1 MLNNLKILGI
11 LTASAIATLS
21 QANAAPVNTIWGD
34 SATNGAPILQEWDLN
49 GNLLDTITAPH
60 GFNGRGV
67 VQVGNILYY
76 TSATTN
82 SIFAY
87 NFATNTDLGT
97 VFSIPGATALS
108 TIAYDGTNF
117 WIGDYSGTNNVYHYS
132 PTGTLLSTVSLA
144 NCTGNCDGLEFANGD
159 LVENRGDAD
168 GPYDLYTTGGTLLK
182 SAFITGVDTNS
193 TTGIAYDGTDY
204 YISNI
209 FNTTISV
216 YDGSGTFVRDFTLQT
231 GGFPTLVEDLS
242 VNYSAV
248 IPPMGT
254 PEPSTWAMLLLGF
267 AAMGVVGYRRSKSVP
282 KLPSLA

>member
-1 MLNNLKILGI
+1 MRKLL
-11 LTASAIATLS
+11 LTGVAAVAMSAGGAH
-21 QANAAPVNTIWGD
+21 AAPVNTIWGD

-49 GNLLDTITAPH
+49 GNLLDTITAPN
-60 GFNGRGV
+60 GENGRGV

-117 WIGDYSGTNNVYHYS
+117 WIGDYSGSNNVYHYS
-132 PTGTLLSTVSLA
+132 PTGTLLGTVALS
-144 NCTGNCDGLEFANGD
+144 NCTGFCDGLEFANGD
-159 LVENRGDAD
+159 LVENRGDAN
-168 GPYDLYTTGGTLLK
+168 GPYDVYTTSGTLLK
-182 SAFITGVDTNS
+182 SAFITGQDTNS

-209 FNTTISV
+209 YNQTISV
-216 YDGSGTFVRDFTLQT
+216 YDGSGNFVRDITLQN
-231 GGFPTLVEDLS
+231 GGYPTLVEDLS

-248 IPPMGT
+248 IPPIGT
-254 PEPSTWAMLLLGF
+254 PEPSTWVMMIAGF
-267 AAMGVVGYRRSKSVP
+267 AGMGYIAYRKRAAKTG
-282 KLPSLA
+282 PSAA

>member
-1 MLNNLKILGI
+1 MLHNLKALGV
-11 LTASAIATLS
+11 LVASAIVTLS
-21 QANAAPVNTIWGD
+21 QAHAASVNTIWGD

-60 GFNGRGV
+60 GENGRGV

-132 PTGTLLSTVSLA
+132 PTGTLLGTVSLA
-144 NCTGNCDGLEFANGD
+144 NCTGNCDGLEYANGD
-159 LVENRGDAD
+159 LIENRGDAD
-168 GPYDLYTTGGTLLK
+168 GPYDLYSTSGTLLK
-182 SAFITGVDTNS
+182 SAFITGHDTNA
-193 TTGIAYDGTDY
+193 TTGIAFDGTDY

-209 FNTTISV
+209 FNQTISV
-216 YDGSGTFVRDFTLQT
+216 YDGSGDFVRDFTLQT
-231 GGFPTLVEDLS
+231 GGYPTLVEDLS

-248 IPPMGT
+248 IPPGT
-254 PEPSTWAMLLLGF
+254 PEPSTWVMMLAGF
-267 AAMGVVGYRRSKSVP
+267 AGMGYVAYRRRDGKT
-282 KLPSLA
+282 AAAAA

>member
-1 MLNNLKILGI
+1 MRKLL
-11 LTASAIATLS
+11 LTGVAAVAMSAGGAH
-21 QANAAPVNTIWGD
+21 AAPVNTIWGD

-49 GNLLDTITAPH
+49 GNLLDTITAPN
-60 GFNGRGV
+60 GENGRGV

-117 WIGDYSGTNNVYHYS
+117 WIGDYSGSNNVYHYS
-132 PTGTLLSTVSLA
+132 PTGTLLGTVALS
-144 NCTGNCDGLEFANGD
+144 NCTGFCDGLEFANGD
-159 LVENRGDAD
+159 LVENCGDAN
-168 GPYDLYTTGGTLLK
+168 GPYDVYTTSGTLLK
-182 SAFITGVDTNS
+182 SAFITGQDTNS

-209 FNTTISV
+209 YNQTISV
-216 YDGSGTFVRDFTLQT
+216 YDGSGNFVRDITLQN
-231 GGFPTLVEDLS
+231 GGYPTLVEDLS

-248 IPPMGT
+248 IPPIGT
-254 PEPSTWAMLLLGF
+254 PEPSTWVMMIAGF
-267 AAMGVVGYRRSKSVP
+267 AGMGYIAYRKRGAKTGLS
-282 KLPSLA
+282 AA